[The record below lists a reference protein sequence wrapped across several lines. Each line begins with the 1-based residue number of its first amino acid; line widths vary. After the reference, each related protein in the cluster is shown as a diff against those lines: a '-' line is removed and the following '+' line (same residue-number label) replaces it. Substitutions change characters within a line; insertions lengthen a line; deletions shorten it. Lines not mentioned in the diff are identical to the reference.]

1 MTWLRYSL
9 EPMCTGTGVNS
20 KIGVDDRRCP
30 TPLQLSRISQIAAPP
45 HSPDSSAPIEIPAT
59 GAGSYSPGFTST
71 YDDGSISDSRLRLP
85 MSCSHSIQQL
95 IQDICPLTLA
105 YTTPLIITKTLQNEI
120 LLYIGSNAL
129 HHTRLKT
136 SAAMQ
141 IVPVNSNSRSLL

>member
-1 MTWLRYSL
+1 MS
-9 EPMCTGTGVNS
+9 NS
-20 KIGVDDRRCP
+20 TPALANFPDR
-30 TPLQLSRISQIAAPP
+30 
-45 HSPDSSAPIEIPAT
+45 SPSAF
-59 GAGSYSPGFTST
+59 AGLFRTNRNPGNRRWFVQSWFHV

-129 HHTRLKT
+129 HHTRLKA